1 MKEIYIEPQMEVIEF
16 DNEDIIMT
24 STNETTFALF
34 GLVDEYGYYNYYAFY
49 CRKSYQYQF
58 QQLYPLKHIHRHS
71 W

>member
-34 GLVDEYGYYNYYAFY
+34 GLVDEYGN
-49 CRKSYQYQF
+49 
-58 QQLYPLKHIHRHS
+58 PIE
-71 W
+71 